1 MDGQALEVSK
11 VHDEHDHQTSRELFN
26 HLPRQRRLVGQ
37 DKEEIKEAIR
47 LKANNKLIQQKIEL
61 STGRPITM
69 KDIQN
74 LQAQTRKEHNS
85 NELDAVV
92 IFLKK
97 DSNSIVEVTV
107 DKSNEFECLFFQDE
121 KMKTVFAMFPELLMV
136 DATYKLLDFK
146 MPVYVLLAVDGH
158 G

>member
-1 MDGQALEVSK
+1 M
-11 VHDEHDHQTSRELFN
+11 HDEHDHQTSRELFN